1 MRTDENS
8 FEKFQRL
15 LRTPEGKKKEITA
28 CLLPLKQQSEIA
40 LKNIEEYESKEKMFD
55 DEKKRIEDKPKFTG
69 ISDRELY
76 LKNKKIIEEKAK
88 GLHKHERQPKLVS
101 SKIVNILSAQYGLT
115 DIKTIDVTDKI
126 ILGEKFTNELAGED
140 PAPKRKKNIFIKAMV
155 DGKETEATFIEGKRI
170 IF

>member
-76 LKNKKIIEEKAK
+76 LKNKKIIEIMTYHLFLKLLALLLCCNIK
-88 GLHKHERQPKLVS
+88 TLKICQKIHQKKILLLKLV
-101 SKIVNILSAQYGLT
+101 ILML
-115 DIKTIDVTDKI
+115 IKI
-126 ILGEKFTNELAGED
+126 ILHSML
-140 PAPKRKKNIFIKAMV
+140 
-155 DGKETEATFIEGKRI
+155 
-170 IF
+170 